1 MASRQPLDR
10 ESKFG
15 GLPQEIVDAVL
26 TSEDESTTGTGKE
39 GKKKKKK
46 TGRGGIRE
54 KVGSVVNIFQKAR
67 NSGTEGNTETESLE
81 RASSAPTR
89 F

>member
-1 MASRQPLDR
+1 MEAL
-10 ESKFG
+10 
-15 GLPQEIVDAVL
+15 A
-26 TSEDESTTGTGKE
+26 TSEDKSTDTGKK

-54 KVGSVVNIFQKAR
+54 KVGSVVNIFQRAG

-81 RASSAPTR
+81 KPIQLPAQV
-89 F
+89 